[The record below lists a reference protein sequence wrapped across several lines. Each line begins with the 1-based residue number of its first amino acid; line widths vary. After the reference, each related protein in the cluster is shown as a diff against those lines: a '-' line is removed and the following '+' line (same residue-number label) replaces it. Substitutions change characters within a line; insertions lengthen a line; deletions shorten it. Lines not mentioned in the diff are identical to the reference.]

1 MLNKRIFSNSII
13 VGCVIQYVTSL
24 FMFHRVTA
32 YFVFLEL
39 CKPKEGETLVVNGAT
54 VAVRFAV
61 RQIAKL
67 KGCRVVGKSGRENR
81 LRAVL

>member
-1 MLNKRIFSNSII
+1 MLNKRILWNSIV
-13 VGCVIQYVTSL
+13 VGFVIQYVTSL

-54 VAVRFAV
+54 VAVGSAV
-61 RQIAKL
+61 GQIAKL
-67 KGCRVVGKSGRENR
+67 KGCGVVGKSEREDR
-81 LRAVL
+81 LREMF